1 MELPTRSDITS
12 WLAGFGVFFA
22 VGYFLIGWALS
33 SSPPP
38 QPLRFNHAAHITSG
52 LTCVDCHA
60 GARDAVRATL
70 PTIDTCL
77 MCHGEPMTDNP
88 EEEKIRTAAAAGQEL
103 SWTQLTRV
111 PSHVYFSHR
120 RHVIL
125 GGLECIGCHGPMD
138 TLTEPPRRPFQRLTM
153 DSCLKCHQLRNLRND
168 CNDCHR

>member
-1 MELPTRSDITS
+1 MEPPTHSESTPWI
-12 WLAGFGVFFA
+12 AGFGVFFG
-22 VGYFLIGWALS
+22 VGYFLFGWALS

-103 SWTQLTRV
+103 SWTQFSRV
-111 PSHVYFSHR
+111 PPHVYFSHR

-125 GGLECIGCHGPMD
+125 GGLECIECHGPMD
-138 TLTEPPRRPFQRLTM
+138 TLTEPPRRPFRPITM
-153 DSCLKCHQLRNLRND
+153 DSCLSCHQRRKLRND